1 MLSFLSM
8 AAQRLVGFLD
18 RRRGVVLAVLS
29 VVLLGATVGGAVALR
44 PPLLAP
50 AIEAVEGALVSVV
63 SQPARIGR
71 WFRSPRASQDRL
83 VELELEL
90 ARLRAAQAENRRL
103 RAMLA
108 FEPPPE
114 FTTIPARVIAL
125 DLDPLTGVARIDAGR
140 RAGVRGGEP
149 VVTPGGLVGVVD
161 RLEGSR
167 ARVRL
172 LVNPDSPVGVRDT
185 RSRVVGTVEWDP
197 GRQRLMM
204 KFVPVQADVAEGDTL
219 VSSGLGG
226 AFPPDL
232 PVGLVERVVTEE
244 ERLTHEITVRAFARF
259 GRLDEVL
266 VVQARDGAAGELPES
281 EAETVTEEGP

>member
-1 MLSFLSM
+1 VLSFLSM

-18 RRRGVVLAVLS
+18 RRRGVVLAVGS
-29 VVLLGATVGGAVALR
+29 VILLGATVGGVVAVR

-50 AIEAVEGALVSVV
+50 AIEAVEGALATVV

-71 WFRSPRASQDRL
+71 YFRSPRASQERL

-103 RAMLA
+103 RAMLE
-108 FEPPPE
+108 FDPPPE
-114 FTTIPARVIAL
+114 FSTIPARIIAL
-125 DLDPLTGVARIDAGR
+125 DLDPLTGTARIDAGR
-140 RAGVRGGEP
+140 RRGVLGGEP

-185 RSRVVGTVEWDP
+185 RSRVVGTVEWSP
-197 GRQRLMM
+197 GRQRLEM

-226 AFPPDL
+226 MYPPEL
-232 PVGLVERVVTEE
+232 PVGVIERVTTDEQ
-244 ERLTHEITVRAFARF
+244 RLTHEIVVRAFARF

-266 VVQARDGAAGELPES
+266 VIQPRGLVPGESGPAPAV
-281 EAETVTEEGP
+281 EADP